1 MRDANQK
8 TEAIKTEPIGD
19 KARQEASR
27 WVALLRSEVADAEVE
42 ARFDEWLR
50 ASPEHAAAYESVESL
65 WSELDQVPAFG
76 QIDVDAAIARVNESE
91 SSVMRKSRDFAR
103 RPAYVPAA
111 LAAGLAVAV
120 LGAAFYFSSLSGF
133 DTYMPA
139 YTTEIAEIRE
149 ITLEDGSVVTLGARS
164 KIETAFTPGSREVV
178 LTAGEAFFSI
188 AKDPMRPFFVKTD
201 EAVIRVVGT
210 EFDVKRGI
218 NTVRVSVLEGIVEV
232 MRADD
237 LGADITPAAVEAA
250 PKQVLTAGEMVV
262 ATAAAPTL
270 TITSVEPDVP
280 GAWRSGRLIY
290 ENARLAE
297 VIADANRYYEP
308 PILIVS
314 NDLGD
319 IRVTTA
325 FGTGQIDEMLS
336 ALEYTQPVVVD
347 RSQPDRVLLRP
358 AEQ

>member
-1 MRDANQK
+1 MRDTNRKAEPIK
-8 TEAIKTEPIGD
+8 TEAVGD

-27 WVALLRSEVADAEVE
+27 WLALLRSEVADAEVE

-50 ASPEHAAAYESVESL
+50 ASPEHAAAYESLDSL
-65 WSELDQVPAFG
+65 WSELDEVPAFE

-91 SSVMRKSRDFAR
+91 RTVTTRPRDFAR

-120 LGAAFYFSSLSGF
+120 LGAAFYFASLSGV
-133 DTYMPA
+133 DTRMPA
-139 YTTEIAEIRE
+139 YATEIAEIRE

-188 AKDPMRPFFVKTD
+188 AKDPERPFFVKTD

-237 LGADITPAAVEAA
+237 LGADITPAAVDAA
-250 PKQVLTAGEMVV
+250 PKQVLAAGEMVV
-262 ATAAAPTL
+262 ATVAVPTL
-270 TITSVEPDVP
+270 TKTSVEPDVP

-308 PILIVS
+308 PILIAS

-325 FGTGQIDEMLS
+325 FGTGQINEMLS

-358 AEQ
+358 ARQ